1 MVTPWKMEWVQG
13 QREFRKK
20 GIKNVGDGRRECKRN
35 WTAGGAEDPPRA
47 ATFPKLF

>member
-1 MVTPWKMEWVQG
+1 MGWVQE

-20 GIKNVGDGRRECKRN
+20 GIKNGDRRRECKRK
-35 WTAGGAEDPPRA
+35 WTAGGTEDPPRA